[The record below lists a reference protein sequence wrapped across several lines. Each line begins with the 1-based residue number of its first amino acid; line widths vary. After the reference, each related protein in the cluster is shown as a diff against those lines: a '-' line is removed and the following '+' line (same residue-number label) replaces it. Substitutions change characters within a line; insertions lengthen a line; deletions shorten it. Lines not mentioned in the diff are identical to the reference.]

1 MFGSGPDVE
10 ASSIG
15 GIRRHTALPRKHT
28 GVQDFARSG
37 DLRRRE
43 ELYELA
49 RMAYADPEPAMRTAA
64 GIRFLAFGPRIT
76 YSRKVFIP
84 LT

>member
-1 MFGSGPDVE
+1 
-10 ASSIG
+10 
-15 GIRRHTALPRKHT
+15 
-28 GVQDFARSG
+28 
-37 DLRRRE
+37 
-43 ELYELA
+43 LYELA